1 MTMKN
6 NYLIKDHYIIQ
17 LENDQLKERIK
28 ELKLEIAELKTKLDE
43 KEMLEMQVRETLN
56 RILHE

>member
-1 MTMKN
+1 MKN

-43 KEMLEMQVRETLN
+43 KEMLEVQIRETLN

>member
-1 MTMKN
+1 MKN

-17 LENDQLKERIK
+17 LENDQLKDRIK
-28 ELKLEIAELKTKLDE
+28 ELKLEIAELKTKLNE

>member
-1 MTMKN
+1 MKN

-28 ELKLEIAELKTKLDE
+28 ELKVEIAELKTKLDE
-43 KEMLEMQVRETLN
+43 KEMLEVQIRETLN

>member
-1 MTMKN
+1 MKN

-28 ELKLEIAELKTKLDE
+28 ELKVEIAELKTKLDE

>member
-1 MTMKN
+1 MKN

-28 ELKLEIAELKTKLDE
+28 ELKLEIAELKFKLNE
-43 KEMLEMQVRETLN
+43 KEMPKMQDRKTTN
-56 RILHE
+56 GILS

>member
-1 MTMKN
+1 MKN

-28 ELKLEIAELKTKLDE
+28 ELKLEITELKTKLNE
-43 KEMLEMQVRETLN
+43 KEMLEVQIREALN
-56 RILHE
+56 GILHE

>member
-1 MTMKN
+1 MKN

-28 ELKLEIAELKTKLDE
+28 ELKVKIAELKTRLNE

>member
-1 MTMKN
+1 MKN

-28 ELKLEIAELKTKLDE
+28 ELKVEIAELKTRLNE

>member
-1 MTMKN
+1 MKN

-17 LENDQLKERIK
+17 LENDQLKDRIK
-28 ELKLEIAELKTKLDE
+28 ELKLEIAELKTKLNE
-43 KEMLEMQVRETLN
+43 KEMLEMQIRETLN